1 MNPKH
6 DSDNF
11 EDKNR
16 KGDQAGLDALAKQHD
31 FSTQAVAVM
40 RNALVQGNG
49 RLAQFDHPEFGGAGQ
64 WMQGGMIMIGDM
76 FNNQLKSRVD
86 ALCSALSTWLAQQPA
101 ASEGHVADQSRPDAG
116 RQDNWWPAGLSPPTT
131 TGQQNAMRYAYFEQD
146 RRLAIDDGGRVM
158 VYDTQDHRISGVSQQ
173 QSTSRSLTF
182 SSQHGPIDLA
192 SLPVV

>member
-1 MNPKH
+1 MNPEH
-6 DSDNF
+6 DGGNSDGSSGTG
-11 EDKNR
+11 NR
-16 KGDQAGLDALAKQHD
+16 AGLDALARQHD
-31 FSTQAVAVM
+31 FSAQAVAVM
-40 RNALVQGNG
+40 RDALEQGNG

-86 ALCSALSTWLAQQPA
+86 ALCSALSAWLAQQPA
-101 ASEGHVADQSRPDAG
+101 AAQRHAAQRPTQDAG
-116 RQDNWWPAGLSPPTT
+116 TQDNWWPAGLSDPTT
-131 TGQQNAMRYAYFEQD
+131 TGQQNAMRYAYFERE
-146 RRLAIDDGGRVM
+146 RRLAIDDGGRIV

>member
-1 MNPKH
+1 
-6 DSDNF
+6 
-11 EDKNR
+11 
-16 KGDQAGLDALAKQHD
+16 
-31 FSTQAVAVM
+31 M
-40 RNALVQGNG
+40 RDALVQGSG

-86 ALCSALSTWLAQQPA
+86 ALCSALSAWLAQQPA
-101 ASEGHVADQSRPDAG
+101 ASEGHVADQSSPDAG
-116 RQDNWWPAGLSPPTT
+116 RQDNWWPAGLSSPTT

-146 RRLAIDDGGRVM
+146 RRLAIDDGSRIV

-173 QSTSRSLTF
+173 QSTSHSLTF